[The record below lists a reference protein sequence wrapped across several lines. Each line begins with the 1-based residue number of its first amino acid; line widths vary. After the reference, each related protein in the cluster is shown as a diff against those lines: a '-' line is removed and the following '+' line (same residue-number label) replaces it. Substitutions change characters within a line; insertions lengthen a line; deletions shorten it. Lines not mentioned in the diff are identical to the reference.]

1 MSELILFW
9 NMCGLNRGEESVL
22 FSALTTAHIVLLI
35 IRRVG
40 GGGEVGNCRC
50 VLLRVV
56 VVVET
61 ESLISL
67 AGGESQGARGSATD
81 GQDRRRVTTEKST
94 SLSSRSSSDP
104 VDFIVIE
111 IPAEGRRG
119 AKPIAWSAAAPPPAS
134 QQRSSV
140 WPELSKQVLY
150 TQL

>member
-1 MSELILFW
+1 MVMSQLILFW

-40 GGGEVGNCRC
+40 GGGMCRC

-67 AGGESQGARGSATD
+67 AGGESQGARGSAMD
-81 GQDRRRVTTEKST
+81 GQDPRRVTTEKST
-94 SLSSRSSSDP
+94 SLSSSRSSDP

-119 AKPIAWSAAAPPPAS
+119 AKPIAWSAAAPAP
-134 QQRSSV
+134 QQLSSV

>member
-1 MSELILFW
+1 
-9 NMCGLNRGEESVL
+9 
-22 FSALTTAHIVLLI
+22 
-35 IRRVG
+35 
-40 GGGEVGNCRC
+40 
-50 VLLRVV
+50 LLRVV

-81 GQDRRRVTTEKST
+81 GQDPRRVTTEKST
-94 SLSSRSSSDP
+94 SLSSSRSSSDP

-119 AKPIAWSAAAPPPAS
+119 AKPIAWSAAAPAPAPA
-134 QQRSSV
+134 QQLSSV